1 MFEVAV
7 SVRDIGLFIL
17 FAALLY
23 VLIYLGFVLKRL
35 SDLFRDIHAMVKVN
49 EKAVNDLLQT
59 APQVVDDAAFIT
71 AKLRGSAEI
80 TGQAVPEIIRNVEE
94 ISGSVSHS
102 VKSLDRSI
110 SSVGSGITDT
120 VSRVRGSSKAYLDY
134 LDPVLEVLKL
144 IFLVFSGD
152 KKRKKRS

>member
-35 SDLFRDIHAMVKVN
+35 SDLFRDIHTIVRVN
-49 EKAVNDLLQT
+49 EKAVNELLQG
-59 APQVVDDAAFIT
+59 APLVVDNAAFIT
-71 AKLRGSAEI
+71 STLRGSVEA

-102 VKSLDRSI
+102 VKSIDRSI
-110 SSVGSGITDT
+110 NSVGSGITET
-120 VSRVRGSSKAYLDY
+120 VSRVRGGAKGNLDY
-134 LDPVLEVLKL
+134 LEPVIEVARLVLL
-144 IFLVFSGD
+144 ILSRDG
-152 KKRKKRS
+152 KRKKR